1 MLFDRRLLIVGN
13 WKMNGLKFDG
23 LPLAEAL
30 VKKHKELL
38 DCEFD
43 MVICP
48 PFTLLTEVGNAIS
61 NSAIN
66 LGAQNCH
73 ALEKGS
79 HTGDISSLMLAELGC
94 QFVIV
99 GHADQRTDHGEN
111 NSEVKAKAAAVNK
124 AGMTSIICIG
134 ETEEEHD
141 AGKTFEVVKKQMSGS
156 LPVEGAMASNTVI
169 AYEPV
174 WAIGTG
180 RAPSSEQVQEVH
192 SLIRFE
198 LDGFLNK
205 SQSSKIRI
213 LYGGS
218 LNAGNARELLSLK
231 DVDGGLIGGASLN
244 AEEFWAISQS
254 CV

>member
-13 WKMNGLKFDG
+13 WKMNGLKIDG
-23 LPLAEAL
+23 LPLAKAL
-30 VKKHKELL
+30 AKKNKELL
-38 DCEFD
+38 DYDFE

-48 PFTLLTEVGNAIS
+48 PFTLLSEVKSAIS

-94 QFVIV
+94 QYVIV
-99 GHADQRTDHGEN
+99 GHADQRTDHGETN
-111 NSEVKAKAAAVNK
+111 NEVKAKAAAVHK

-134 ETEEEHD
+134 ETEKEHD
-141 AGKTFEVVKKQMSGS
+141 EGKTFEVVKKQISGS
-156 LPVEGAMASNTVI
+156 LPTKSAIASNTVI

-198 LDGFLNK
+198 LDNLLEKNQSNK
-205 SQSSKIRI
+205 VRI

-218 LNAGNARELLSLK
+218 MNAENAKELLSLK

-244 AEEFWAISQS
+244 AKEFWAISKS